1 MWKSHN
7 KVDVVSQEKDCF
19 QDLILE
25 CKHLPPGSKLS
36 YGLRNRL
43 EKFSLTSRREIVNRV
58 QQNHGCAPL
67 FIACRRGQLEIV
79 EYLVSVCH
87 ADIEQRGCY
96 EVPDDS
102 PVHSVTPLWC
112 AAVSGK
118 LPVMEYLVEHGA
130 DINAVSDTGSTPV
143 RSACFMT
150 HLEIVQYLVAHGADI
165 NRPNFNGG
173 TCLINSV
180 QSAQLCKFLLK
191 HKADVNARDIQNKT
205 ALHYAIQ
212 EHRLETTQLLL
223 EYNADYNAKS
233 KYGDDALQTACLKGA
248 VVIFEYLI
256 RTINYSSERLANAH
270 ELLGSTFLDEH
281 NDLYTALKH
290 WKIAQSIRET
300 SKGIIPKRP
309 AMPPREAFQFQREFT
324 TMSELEN
331 IMADLDSIRIQSLLI
346 AERILGPYHKDTV
359 FRLMFRGASYADMM
373 RYQRCIDLWRR
384 ALEIRV
390 EKDSILYS
398 DTCFTAQ
405 ALVRFM
411 VDYNE
416 KHIPSD
422 DNENTFV
429 QRFED
434 SVATFRILTTDIAVA
449 RELLMVKPQ
458 YKRQLENF
466 DKILKCITH
475 LIYLMLQTSKT
486 KDQRRLVVELV
497 ANLIRIN
504 PKSATT
510 DDTLLHMCVS
520 KLNTIRSGYFM
531 DEEPIVI
538 FPEKQVI
545 QFLLNLGAKVNARN
559 ESKCTPLHVATV
571 SYNCNNWLVPLL
583 LEYGAHIDQPNGSG
597 ECPADRVNIDPFN
610 LDIRL
615 VNYISLKCLCA
626 RTVIK
631 HKIPYVYQLPR
642 TLEDFIH
649 LHEP

>member
-1 MWKSHN
+1 MWKAHN
-7 KVDVVSQEKDCF
+7 KVDVVSQKEDCF
-19 QDLILE
+19 QELIEE

-43 EKFSLTSRREIVNRV
+43 EKFSLASRREIVNRV
-58 QQNHGCAPL
+58 RTGCAPL

-96 EVPDDS
+96 EVPDDRS
-102 PVHSVTPLWC
+102 VHSVTPLWC

-118 LPVMEYLVEHGA
+118 LPVIEYLVEHGA

-191 HKADVNARDIQNKT
+191 HRADVNARDIQNKT

-223 EYNADYNAKS
+223 EHNADYNAKS

-256 RTINYSSERLANAH
+256 RTINYSKERLANAH

-290 WKIAQSIRET
+290 WKIAQTIRET
-300 SKGIIPKRP
+300 VEGVIPKRP
-309 AMPPREAFQFQREFT
+309 IMPPREAFQFQREFT

-449 RELLMVKPQ
+449 RELLMVRPQ

-486 KDQRRLVVELV
+486 KDQRHLVVELV

-504 PKSATT
+504 PKSAIN

-538 FPEKQVI
+538 FPDKQVI

-571 SYNCNNWLVPLL
+571 PYNCNNWLVPLL
-583 LEYGAHIDQPNGSG
+583 LEYGAHIDQPNSSR
-597 ECPADRVNIDPFN
+597 ECPADKVNENPFC

>member
-7 KVDVVSQEKDCF
+7 KVDVVSQKEDCF
-19 QDLILE
+19 QELIEE

-43 EKFSLTSRREIVNRV
+43 EKFSLASRREIVNRV
-58 QQNHGCAPL
+58 KIGCAPL

-96 EVPDDS
+96 EVPDDRS
-102 PVHSVTPLWC
+102 VHSVTPLWC

-118 LPVMEYLVEHGA
+118 LPIIEYLVEHGA

-191 HKADVNARDIQNKT
+191 HRADVNARDIQNKT

-223 EYNADYNAKS
+223 EYHADYNAKS

-248 VVIFEYLI
+248 VAIFDYLVK
-256 RTINYSSERLANAH
+256 TIDYSNERLANAH

-290 WKIAQSIRET
+290 WRLAQFIRET
-300 SKGIIPKRP
+300 SEGIIPKLP
-309 AMPPREAFQFQREFT
+309 VMPPREAFQFQREFT
-324 TMSELEN
+324 TMSELDN

-346 AERILGPYHKDTV
+346 AERILGPFHKDTV

-416 KHIPSD
+416 KHIPTD

-429 QRFED
+429 QRFDD

-449 RELLMVKPQ
+449 RELLMVRPQ

-475 LIYLMLQTSKT
+475 LVYLMLQTSKT
-486 KDQRRLVVELV
+486 KDQRQLVLELV
-497 ANLIRIN
+497 ANLMRIN

-559 ESKCTPLHVATV
+559 ESKSTPLHVATV
-571 SYNCNNWLVPLL
+571 PYNCNNWLVPLL
-583 LEYGAHIDQPNGSG
+583 LKYGAHIDQPNTSG
-597 ECPADRVNIDPFN
+597 ECPADKVNENPFN

-631 HKIPYVYQLPR
+631 HKISYVYQLPR

-649 LHEP
+649 QHEP